1 MLILRNIQH
10 LIVDANTVLHNA
22 DMLIDGERI
31 VQTGVS
37 LPAPAD
43 AETVDCHNCAVL
55 PGFANAHTHLYQTL
69 LPGRRD
75 DLPLSGWCDEVLTPP
90 ITALYTHFIKQDRER
105 ISYLWTAVGIC
116 EMLKSG
122 VTAFFNMDLNYG
134 QDGMF
139 RAARQANVRGYIG
152 VELADLFLSDEAGLA
167 RDSMEIDRLLDA
179 YPETAVLTPS
189 EPNLCSH
196 GVLKSMAER
205 MRSRGALTQIHVDET
220 AKEAAQCI
228 AERKLTELEYLHS
241 LGYLSPRF
249 SAVHGVHL
257 SKREIQLAAQ
267 HGITM
272 VYNPKSNAKLGSG
285 VCPVPALMDAGINI
299 ALATD
304 GPASND
310 RLDML
315 EEMRAG
321 VMVQRAANAN
331 AGILSAREV
340 FTMATMGGARML
352 MLDAGCLK
360 AGALADFSI
369 VPLDRPSLGFGSG
382 DPVSSIV
389 FCAKS
394 GDIRDVYVGGKP
406 ALKNYLVV
414 GLDEAAI
421 AKEFTDLSDE
431 LQEAIRIQSM

>member
-1 MLILRNIQH
+1 MLFLRNIRH

-37 LPAPAD
+37 LFAPAN
-43 AETVDCHNCAVL
+43 AEMIDCRDCAVL
-55 PGFANAHTHLYQTL
+55 PGFVNAHTHLYQTL
-69 LPGRRD
+69 LTGRRD

-90 ITALYTHFIKQDRER
+90 ITALYTHFLKQDRER
-105 ISYLWTAVGIC
+105 ISYLWTAAGIC

-139 RAARQANVRGYIG
+139 RATRQANVRGYIG

-167 RDSMEIDRLLDA
+167 RDSLEIDRLLDT
-179 YPETAVLTPS
+179 YPDTAVLTPS
-189 EPNLCSH
+189 EPNLCSE
-196 GVLKSMAER
+196 GALKSMAER
-205 MRSRGALTQIHVDET
+205 MRSHGALTQIHVDET

-228 AERKLTELEYLHS
+228 AERNMTELEYLHS

-249 SAVHGVHL
+249 SAVHGVHF

-267 HGITM
+267 YGITV

-285 VCPVPALMDAGINI
+285 VCPVPVLMDAGINI

-321 VMVQRAANAN
+321 VMLQRAVNAN
-331 AGILSAREV
+331 AGILSARDV
-340 FTMATMGGARML
+340 FSMATMGGARML

-369 VPLDRPSLGFGSG
+369 VPLDRPSLSFGIG
-382 DPVSSIV
+382 DPISSIV

-406 ALKNYLVV
+406 TLKDYRVV

-421 AKEFTDLSDE
+421 AKEFANLSDE